1 MIFLTLAEKKI
12 TGANLLQVKSLRQ
25 KQAGPSGVVIKK
37 NYLVL
42 DYTLAY
48 PTYLTHAI
56 DRLWCNTLY
65 KE

>member
-1 MIFLTLAEKKI
+1 MVFLTLAEKKI

-48 PTYLTHAI
+48 PAYSTRVT
-56 DRLWCNTLY
+56 DRP
-65 KE
+65 